1 MLYSA
6 CWASAK
12 QTSSLES
19 RVCHRPPSLRRAQL
33 SKWARWLTLYTV
45 WSGGCNFWGIR
56 NTASKTAVWK
66 SPEWAQSPL
75 RTTWSECILV
85 EQFGLCAPFKDTLL
99 AGGGGQKYWRAQH
112 QKSPD
117 TLPGNRTSILTLSNK
132 APKPLVAYKYSK
144 CMNTMNCFFFFFFF
158 FRILQ
163 YNTIEALQ

>member
-1 MLYSA
+1 MLFSA

-19 RVCHRPPSLRRAQL
+19 RVCHRPPSLRRAEL
-33 SKWARWLTLYTV
+33 SKWAHWLTLYTV
-45 WSGGCNFWGIR
+45 WSGRRSFWGIQ

-66 SPEWAQSPL
+66 SPEWAQSSL

-112 QKSPD
+112 QKSPG
-117 TLPGNRTSILTLSNK
+117 TLPGTRTSNLTLSSK
-132 APKPLVAYKYSK
+132 APKSPVACKYFE
-144 CMNTMNCFFFFFFF
+144 CMNTRNVFF
-158 FRILQ
+158 FRILL
-163 YNTIEALQ
+163 YFENVV